1 MPVVPTYNRPTVATA
16 ALPNVRQSS
25 VASPEVLGGGADNL
39 TRAGQGLQKAGADFS
54 KIANAIQERDN
65 ADRVMRAE
73 TALKS
78 AATAFHTDLE
88 NRKGQN
94 AWGATQDANK
104 WWDDAPKKYGA
115 ELTNDAQRLAFDQLA
130 IRQRA
135 NSVAWASSYEAKQRR
150 KSLLD
155 SATASI
161 ASSID
166 SAAAA
171 PDDQATIDLN
181 RQRIASTLKTTG
193 HLEGWTP
200 EIAQIKLADNLTML
214 HKKVI
219 EAKLEHDPQAADQY
233 YLDNKDEIN
242 GADRPVIEAKIRQA
256 STLGDAQKAADKI
269 VASGGTA
276 SEQLQAAR
284 DIKDPDTRNKAVL
297 LVKQR
302 QAESKSNLET
312 DQKTALDDTW
322 HIVANGGDFN
332 AIPQHI
338 WSRLSGEGQ
347 KQVTDYLTARAD
359 KTLKG
364 RQADDFEKLD
374 QVEKAIELG
383 DITDPKQLQPYEPF
397 LKDGT
402 LKTLRTKIEKRGE
415 IKPTLVQRA
424 FEDRLGTSRAKWGD
438 GDRTQWLSFQKYILD
453 NVRDTKRPEDLDMWA
468 DRWFMKGYGTQDT
481 LLRNDPNTYGEA
493 ITAGRKDFVIETP
506 DIAKGPVK
514 EAMTLLANKGVPVPK
529 SGAAGDEFYTTYY
542 QDAHRYLTVHGTD
555 PTPARVAAYAY
566 LRGAGKPITVNNIDY
581 VAGQL

>member
-1 MPVVPTYNRPTVATA
+1 MPVVPAYSRPTVTTA
-16 ALPNVRQSS
+16 ALPNVQQSS
-25 VASPEVLGGGADNL
+25 VASPEILGGGANNIIQV
-39 TRAGQGLQKAGADFS
+39 GQGLQKTGADFS

-78 AATAFHTDLE
+78 AATAFHTDIE
-88 NRKGQN
+88 NRRGQN
-94 AWGATQDANK
+94 AWGVTQDANK

-115 ELTNDAQRLAFDQLA
+115 ELINDVQRLAFEQVA
-130 IRQRA
+130 TKQRA
-135 NSVAWASSYEAKQRR
+135 NSVAWASGYEAKQRR

-161 ASSID
+161 ASSINA
-166 SAAAA
+166 AAAA

-181 RQRIASTLKTTG
+181 RQRIASTLKTIG
-193 HLEGWTP
+193 HLEGWSKP
-200 EIAQIKLADNLTML
+200 GRQGKLADNMTML

-233 YLDNKDEIN
+233 YQANKDEIK
-242 GADRPVIEAKIRQA
+242 GADRAVIERKIRQA
-256 STLGDAQKAADKI
+256 SALGDAQKAADKI
-269 VASGGTA
+269 TATGGTA

-284 DIKDPDTRNKAVL
+284 EIKDPDTRNKAVL

-302 QAESKSNLET
+302 QAESKSYLET
-312 DQKTALDDTW
+312 DQKNALDDTW
-322 HIVANGGDFN
+322 RIVVNSGDIN
-332 AIPQHI
+332 AIPQHT

-347 KQVTDYLTARAD
+347 KQVMGYLTARAD

-364 RQADDFEKLD
+364 RQTDDFAKLD

-383 DITDPKQLQPYEPF
+383 DITDPKQLQHYEPF
-397 LKDGT
+397 LKDST

-424 FEDRLGTSRAKWGD
+424 FEDRLGTSRARWGD
-438 GDRTQWLSFQKYILD
+438 GDRNQWLTFQKYILD
-453 NVRDTKRPEDLDMWA
+453 NVRDTKRPEDLDLWA

-481 LLRNDPNTYGEA
+481 FLRNDPNTYGEA
-493 ITAGRKDFVIETP
+493 AIAGRKDFVLDTP
-506 DIAKGPVK
+506 DAAKGPVK
-514 EAMTLLANKGVPVPK
+514 EAMDLLAKKGVPVPK
-529 SGAAGDEFYTTYY
+529 SSAAGDEFYTTYY
-542 QDAHRYLTVHGTD
+542 QDAHRYLTVHSTD
-555 PTPARVAAYAY
+555 PTPARIAAYAY